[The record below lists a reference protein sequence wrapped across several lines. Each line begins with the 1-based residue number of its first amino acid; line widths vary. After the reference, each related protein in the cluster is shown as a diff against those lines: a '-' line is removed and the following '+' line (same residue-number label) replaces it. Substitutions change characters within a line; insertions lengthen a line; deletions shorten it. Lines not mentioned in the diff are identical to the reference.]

1 MKICTNYKILSV
13 PFFIATGLC
22 VSASASAFDTAGNV
36 IKVTKTTDFEI
47 NGECTAAEWNQTEWI
62 TLPKRSNGNI
72 SYQTEFK
79 ILYSG

>member
-1 MKICTNYKILSV
+1 MSV